1 VVGKISE
8 TIVVGICPVKGLS
21 AQGRSVML
29 LIVSELLQVVVA
41 SRLWPNPSFH
51 WTAVGSVSWG
61 ADARGISAASD
72 FSPLGDR
79 VRFCVV

>member
-1 VVGKISE
+1 MAG
-8 TIVVGICPVKGLS
+8 GCPVEGLS

-29 LIVSELLQVVVA
+29 VVVSELLKVVVA

-61 ADARGISAASD
+61 ADARSISAASD
-72 FSPLGDR
+72 FRP
-79 VRFCVV
+79 FY